1 MSDQVPSHI
10 APLFALLPPNARQ
23 LLEFG
28 DNGGALARRYKQSY
42 PATFYQGLAATA
54 QEAGAAR
61 AHYDMLHQAN
71 LDHVSPAFYA
81 HFAQADCWIFDGALE
96 RLRDPWRVLRNI
108 RKVIAADCSVV
119 AHVRNSQHW
128 MTQLALNRGAMLY
141 GEQGTLAKSQQR
153 LYTRTA
159 LMALFADCG
168 FQVVGGR
175 TLDGAQPPSEAV
187 VAALREMAQLLG
199 ADPAHTL
206 ADALPS
212 HFLIKAVPV

>member
-28 DNGGALARRYKQSY
+28 HNGGALAQRYKQSY

-61 AHYDMLHQAN
+61 AHYDMVHQAN
-71 LDHVSPAFYA
+71 LDHVGPAFYSY
-81 HFAQADCWIFDGALE
+81 FAQADCWIFDGTLE
-96 RLRDPWRVLRNI
+96 SLRDPWRVLANI

-119 AHVRNSQHW
+119 VHVRNSQHW

-141 GEQGTLAKSQQR
+141 GEQGTLSKHQQR
-153 LYTRTA
+153 LYTRA
-159 LMALFADCG
+159 SLMTLFAECG

-175 TLDGAQPPSEAV
+175 TLDDAQPPSAAV
-187 VAALREMAQLLG
+187 SAALHQMAQLLG